1 MLRAIDPSAFTM
13 SVHTLERTKIRRL
26 RRCPLSVP
34 GSSQKMLARAA
45 ALDCDAVILDLED
58 SVAPNAKAEARR
70 QVIAAITELDWSPA
84 TISLRINA
92 VDTPWCH
99 DDVIDVVSA
108 AGSLLHTIVL
118 AKVRTTHDV
127 MFVHLLLD
135 QLECKLGLTRR
146 IGIECLIEDVEG
158 MMNVEQIAG
167 CSDRLESMIFGMGD
181 YAASQ
186 GMNVQRIGEGSDL
199 YPGDLWHYPRYK
211 MIIACRVHGLEPID
225 GPYADFRDIQA
236 FRIECQQADL
246 LGMAGK
252 WAIHPDQIAVGNEAF
267 SPPAEVVA
275 SARKQKAAYVQ
286 ALAAGE
292 GSINVDGVMVDA
304 ASIRLQQNILD
315 RADLIGMP

>member
-1 MLRAIDPSAFTM
+1 
-13 SVHTLERTKIRRL
+13 
-26 RRCPLSVP
+26 
-34 GSSQKMLARAA
+34 MLARSAT
-45 ALDCDAVILDLED
+45 LDCDAVVLDLED
-58 SVAPNAKAEARR
+58 SVAPSAKVEARR
-70 QVIAAITELDWSPA
+70 QVVGAINDLDWQA
-84 TISLRINA
+84 TTISLRINA
-92 VDTPWCH
+92 VDTHWCH
-99 DDVIDVVSA
+99 DDIIDVVSA
-108 AGSLLHTIVL
+108 AGARLHTIVL
-118 AKVRTTHDV
+118 AKARTVHDV
-127 MFVHLLLD
+127 MFVHTLLE
-135 QLECKLGLTRR
+135 QLEAKLGLTRR

-186 GMNVQRIGEGSDL
+186 AMNLQRIGEGSSI
-199 YPGDLWHYPRYK
+199 YPSDLWHYPRYK

-225 GPYADFRDIQA
+225 GPYADFSDLAA
-236 FRIECQQADL
+236 FRVECQQADL

-252 WAIHPDQIAVGNEAF
+252 WAIHPGQVDVGNEAF

-275 SARKQKAAYVQ
+275 LARNQKAAYLQ

-292 GSINVDGVMVDA
+292 GAINVDGVMVDA

>member
-1 MLRAIDPSAFTM
+1 
-13 SVHTLERTKIRRL
+13 
-26 RRCPLSVP
+26 
-34 GSSQKMLARAA
+34 MLARAA

-58 SVAPNAKAEARR
+58 SVAPNAKIEARR
-70 QVIAAITELDWSPA
+70 QVITAITNLDWQPT

-99 DDVIDVVSA
+99 DDIIDVVSA
-108 AGSLLHTIVL
+108 AGSRLHTIVL
-118 AKVRTTHDV
+118 AKARTVNDV

-158 MMNVEQIAG
+158 MVNVEQIAG

-186 GMNVQRIGEGSDL
+186 GMNVQRIGESSSL
-199 YPGDLWHYPRYK
+199 YPTDLWHYPRYK
-211 MIIACRVHGLEPID
+211 MIIACRVHGLDPID
-225 GPYADFRDIQA
+225 GPYADFRDLQA
-236 FRIECQQADL
+236 FRVECQQADL

-267 SPPAEVVA
+267 SPPTELVA
-275 SARKQKAAYVQ
+275 AARKQKAAYLQ
-286 ALAAGE
+286 AIASGE
-292 GSINVDGVMVDA
+292 GAINVDGVMVDA